1 MGGFA
6 NKVYQGSGPFFFNF
20 KKYDPDI
27 KHRTYLQV
35 DGEFYRFTH
44 PKGVFIQKSP
54 LLKGKFKVLRW

>member
-6 NKVYQGSGPFFFNF
+6 NRVYQGNGPFFFNF
-20 KKYDPDI
+20 KKYDQAS

-44 PKGVFIQKSP
+44 PQ
-54 LLKGKFKVLRW
+54 